1 LSRDEKILVLLYRI
15 QFEQAK
21 TLMGSYKSYEIG
33 QKKIRKMKNKI
44 KKLGGNPDI
53 KLNVDLL

>member
-1 LSRDEKILVLLYRI
+1 
-15 QFEQAK
+15 
-21 TLMGSYKSYEIG
+21 MGSYKSYEIG

>member
-21 TLMGSYKSYEIG
+21 TLIGSYKSYEIG